1 MCHFNLM
8 KTFLNVGCGPRSES
22 KIRGF
27 DNDDWKEI
35 RLDIDEGV
43 DPDIVGTLTDMKLV
57 KTASVDAVHS
67 AYNIDHIYPH
77 EVPIALAEFFR
88 VLKEDGIVY
97 IRCPD
102 IQIVCE
108 AVVKDKLLETL
119 YESPAGPISPIDII
133 YGNRQEIAE
142 GNEYMTKKCGFTYS
156 VLNMVFS
163 EAGFKARYGGRIA
176 FNGAELVLVAFKQKK
191 SEEEIKK
198 IANPFFPPW
207 FV

>member
-1 MCHFNLM
+1 M
-8 KTFLNVGCGPRSES
+8 KSFLNVGCGPVDSP

-43 DPDIVGTLTDMKLV
+43 NPDIVGTLTDMKLV
-57 KTASVDAVHS
+57 ETASVDAVHS

-77 EVPIALAEFFR
+77 EVPIALAEFYR

-97 IRCPD
+97 VRCPD
-102 IQIVCE
+102 IQLISE
-108 AVVKDKLLETL
+108 AVINDQLLDAL
-119 YESPAGPISPIDII
+119 YDSPAGPISPIHII
-133 YGNRQEIAE
+133 YGNRQEIVE
-142 GNEYMTKKCGFTYS
+142 GNEYMAKKCGFTYS
-156 VLNMVFS
+156 VLNMAFS
-163 EAGFKARYGGRIA
+163 EAGFKARYGGRLA

-191 SEEEIKK
+191 TEEEIKK
-198 IANPFFPPW
+198 IANPFLPPW

>member
-1 MCHFNLM
+1 M
-8 KTFLNVGCGPRSES
+8 KSFLNVGCGPVDSP

-43 DPDIVGTLTDMKLV
+43 NPDIVGTLTDMKLV
-57 KTASVDAVHS
+57 ETASVDAVHS

-77 EVPIALAEFFR
+77 EVPIALAEFYR

-102 IQIVCE
+102 IQLISE
-108 AVVKDKLLETL
+108 AVINDQLLEAL

-133 YGNRQEIAE
+133 YGNRQEIVE
-142 GNEYMTKKCGFTYS
+142 GNEYMAKKCGFTYS
-156 VLNMVFS
+156 VLNMAFW
-163 EAGFKARYGGRIA
+163 EAGFKTRYGGR
-176 FNGAELVLVAFKQKK
+176 NQDTYELSLIAFKQEK

-198 IANPFFPPW
+198 IANPFFQSE
-207 FV
+207 

>member
-1 MCHFNLM
+1 M
-8 KTFLNVGCGPRSES
+8 KSFLNVGCGPVDSP

-43 DPDIVGTLTDMKLV
+43 NPDIVGTLTDMKLV
-57 KTASVDAVHS
+57 ETSSVDAVHS

-77 EVPIALAEFFR
+77 EVPIALAEFYR

-102 IQIVCE
+102 IQLISE
-108 AVVKDKLLETL
+108 AVINDQLLEAL
-119 YESPAGPISPIDII
+119 YKSPAGPISPIDII
-133 YGNRQEIAE
+133 YGNRQEIVE
-142 GNEYMTKKCGFTYS
+142 GNEYMAKKCGFTYS
-156 VLNMVFS
+156 VLNMAFS
-163 EAGFKARYGGRIA
+163 EAGFKARYGGRLA

-191 SEEEIKK
+191 TEEEIKK
-198 IANPFFPPW
+198 IANPFLPPW

>member
-1 MCHFNLM
+1 M
-8 KTFLNVGCGPRSES
+8 KSFLNVGCGPIDSP

-27 DNDDWKEI
+27 DNNDWKEI

-43 DPDIVGTLTDMKLV
+43 NPDIVGTLTDMKLV
-57 KTASVDAVHS
+57 ETASVDAVHS

-77 EVPIALAEFFR
+77 EVPIALAEFYR

-102 IQIVCE
+102 IQLISE
-108 AVVKDKLLETL
+108 AVINDQLLEAL

-133 YGNRQEIAE
+133 YGNRQEIVE
-142 GNEYMTKKCGFTYS
+142 GNEYMAKKCGFTYS
-156 VLNMVFS
+156 VLNMAFS
-163 EAGFKARYGGRIA
+163 EAGFKARYGGRLA

-191 SEEEIKK
+191 TEEEIKK
-198 IANPFFPPW
+198 IANPFLPPW

>member
-1 MCHFNLM
+1 M
-8 KTFLNVGCGPRSES
+8 KSFLNVGCGPIDSP

-43 DPDIVGTLTDMKLV
+43 NPDIVGTLTDMKLV
-57 KTASVDAVHS
+57 ETASVDAVHS

-77 EVPIALAEFFR
+77 EVPIALAEFYR

-102 IQIVCE
+102 IQLISE
-108 AVVKDKLLETL
+108 AVINDQLLETL

-133 YGNRQEIAE
+133 YGNRQEIVE
-142 GNEYMTKKCGFTYS
+142 GNEYMAKKCGFTYS
-156 VLNMVFS
+156 VLNMAFW
-163 EAGFKARYGGRIA
+163 EAGFKTRYGGR
-176 FNGAELVLVAFKQKK
+176 NQDTYELSLIAFKQEK

-198 IANPFFPPW
+198 IANPFFQSE
-207 FV
+207 